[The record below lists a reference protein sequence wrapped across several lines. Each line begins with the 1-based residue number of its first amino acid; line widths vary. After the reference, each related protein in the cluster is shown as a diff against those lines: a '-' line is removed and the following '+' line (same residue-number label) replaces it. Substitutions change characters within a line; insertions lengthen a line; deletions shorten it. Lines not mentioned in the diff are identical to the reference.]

1 MPIYLKQ
8 FCKVPN
14 VGDAIGAP
22 LVEAITGRTVRVVGE
37 APLPMPNLIAIGSIA
52 HWSDEHSVLWGCGL
66 IAHDASFCPPAK
78 VLALRGKLT
87 RDRFVAQGIEC
98 GDLLGDAGLFLPELI
113 APSVPIHRVGLV
125 PHYVDRDSAFVDQCR
140 QNGALVIDAQGSP
153 QSYVAQ
159 LTACHCIVASS
170 LHGIIIAH
178 AYGIAAAWVRIS
190 DHVHGDGFKFFDYYS
205 SLDLKARDVPMLS
218 PADGAIDQMIEK
230 CWLPEALPDRAA
242 LRNALVERIGLLD
255 I

>member
-8 FCKVPN
+8 FSQVPN

-22 LVEAITGRTVRVVGE
+22 LVEAITGRKVRVAGE
-37 APLPMPNLIAIGSIA
+37 APLPIPNLIAIGSIA

-66 IAHDASFCPPAK
+66 IAKSVSFCPPAK

-87 RDRFVAQGIEC
+87 RDQFVARGIDC

-113 APSVPIHRVGLV
+113 APSVPIHGVGLV
-125 PHYVDRDSAFVDQCR
+125 PHYVDRDSAFVSQCR
-140 QNGALVIDAQGSP
+140 QKGVRIIDVRDSP
-153 QSYVAQ
+153 QSYVEQ
-159 LTACHCIVASS
+159 LTSCRCIVSSS

-178 AYGIAAAWVRIS
+178 AYGIPAAWVRIS
-190 DHVHGDGFKFFDYYS
+190 HGLHGDGFKFFDYYS

-218 PADGAIDQMIEK
+218 PADGTIDQMIEK

-242 LRNALVERIGLLD
+242 LQNALVERIGLLD